1 MILTI
6 KQINDFYEKYPEC
19 IGKLKANTRF
29 GYKKIEYADI
39 TAYDSEVRTITTDK
53 NNTISSSPEHLFHNG
68 NEWVKTNELK
78 VGDKILTKNG
88 LEVIKSHVLEK
99 EKENLYDLQIE
110 EVKEFYAN
118 NFVSHNSSILDAL
131 SFSLFGKPFRKIN
144 KPQLMNTITRKQLV
158 AEVEFSIGS
167 NEYKIIRGMKPNIF
181 EVYKNGILL
190 NQSAD
195 MKDYQTI
202 LERQIL
208 KVNHKSFSQVV
219 VLGSATFQPFMQLNA
234 YQRREIIEDL
244 LDLQIFTTMNTLLK
258 SKILINNETLQK
270 TTAEKNLIEEKI
282 SLIKEHMKEIQSN
295 TDKMIE
301 EKKTRIEE
309 TNETIQKLNEE
320 YIDLDNKRKELSA
333 SAEDEQTISTKMKKL
348 SDLKSKIEVN
358 LGNLNKEV
366 KFFHNYD
373 ECPTCKQSIN
383 EQFKCETIQQKETQ
397 ITEINEGLE
406 KLSVE
411 YEKLQSRI
419 NEIMEINS
427 KINDIRLELNSIK
440 TKINSLNDYR
450 NTLKEEINNIKE
462 SSNSNEK
469 NKIPSLEKE
478 LKETE
483 KKYYELT
490 EDKAVLSV
498 ASNLLKDGGIKAK
511 IIKQYVPIIN
521 KLINKY
527 LSSMEFMCQFELD
540 ENFNETIKSR
550 YRDIFSYASF
560 SEGEK
565 VRINVAILFAWR
577 AIAKLRNSIN
587 TNILIMDEVF
597 DSSLDSNGTEEFMK
611 IINHLTSDTNTVII
625 SHKSDQLYDK
635 FERVI
640 RFEKYKNFSRIAK

>member
-1 MILTI
+1 MIY
-6 KQINDFYEKYPEC
+6 F
-19 IGKLKANTRF
+19 
-29 GYKKIEYADI
+29 KKIRYKNFLSTGNIFTEINLCDAK
-39 TAYDSEVRTITTDK
+39 TTL
-53 NNTISSSPEHLFHNG
+53 IVGENG
-68 NEWVKTNELK
+68 AGK
-78 VGDKILTKNG
+78 
-88 LEVIKSHVLEK
+88 
-99 EKENLYDLQIE
+99 
-110 EVKEFYAN
+110 
-118 NFVSHNSSILDAL
+118 SSILDAL

-158 AEVEFSIGS
+158 TEVEFSIGT

-181 EVYKNGILL
+181 EVYKDGILL

-462 SSNSNEK
+462 SSNSNER